1 MSAPRHRLSQSRAP
15 EWRVPS
21 PAWRWLFQ
29 SPVDLIQDS
38 PQQQYRHIQRGKKDN
53 LSEIVQVLVT
63 VLFHHTPQDPS
74 WGFPRSRRLG
84 GGSRRE
90 LSGLFRCGKDRAVLR
105 RLRPLCTV
113 RTRTPLQGLIG
124 WESRPHNTQ
133 QARRLK
139 RTAENALSL
148 KKLAASDDGQG
159 SCKTLERA
167 CTNGRGI

>member
-1 MSAPRHRLSQSRAP
+1 MH
-15 EWRVPS
+15 PS
-21 PAWRWLFQ
+21 GACLRQHGGGSFSHQLTSFKTVH
-29 SPVDLIQDS
+29 SSSTDI
-38 PQQQYRHIQRGKKDN
+38 YKGGKKDN

>member
-29 SPVDLIQDS
+29 SPVDLSSSTDI
-38 PQQQYRHIQRGKKDN
+38 YKGGKKDN